1 MKNQYRIPVCY
12 LCCEEGRTWGYKYTR
27 ANSLQEAKSDFRD
40 YFSEDDIEEWRRS
53 SASRRTMTASKYTMR
68 KWRNGYEPESCMG
81 NRSDILHGIVQA
93 QRKPE
98 ILSVRI

>member
-40 YFSEDDIEEWRRS
+40 YFSEDDIEEWPD
-53 SASRRTMTASKYTMR
+53 Y
-68 KWRNGYEPESCMG
+68 
-81 NRSDILHGIVQA
+81 DGIEVYD
-93 QRKPE
+93 E
-98 ILSVRI
+98 ETEEWF